1 MVLTDSVAEG
11 ESAIMLILR
20 LVRLPQDAMLSLTLC
35 RLATA
40 AGLLATVLPAA
51 QAQTPHVPVMQQY
64 GDFVVTRDR
73 HAPLVTLTFRK
84 HGYWPGGAR
93 EVVEVRPIKAR
104 REGQPMLLAFTKGY
118 TGQGTILI
126 GVQNGEPLMRP
137 LSPLQRDDMVR
148 AERDPEWGV
157 PQPGRPE
164 MLLFPRD
171 GRALDTGTGE
181 LLWYDVPGSV
191 SGDYPQAMLVS
202 VSPDGRRGAYLARTL
217 TRLQVIVATRDDGV
231 AGVLAL
237 PPDTYQQW
245 LKPLS
250 QAADAQARAAIK
262 AGQGRTDSHRIE
274 RELELAWFGQQ
285 FQWKQG
291 IGGWQVTGLGL
302 ATTPP
307 EGKLP

>member
-1 MVLTDSVAEG
+1 MPF
-11 ESAIMLILR
+11 
-20 LVRLPQDAMLSLTLC
+20 LPLLLPLC
-35 RLATA
+35 RLAA
-40 AGLLATVLPAA
+40 AASLLAAVLPAA
-51 QAQTPHVPVMQQY
+51 QAQTPYVPVMQQY

-73 HAPLVTLTFRK
+73 HDPLVTLSFRK

-137 LSPLQRDDMVR
+137 ISPMQRDDMVR
-148 AERDPEWGV
+148 TERDPEWGV
-157 PQPGRPE
+157 PQPGRSE
-164 MLLFPRD
+164 ILLFARD
-171 GRALDTGTGE
+171 GRALDTDTGE
-181 LLWYDVPGSV
+181 LLWFDVPGIV
-191 SGDYPQAMLVS
+191 TGDYAPAMLVS
-202 VSPDGRRGAYLARTL
+202 VSPDGRRGAYLTNAL
-217 TRLQVIVATRDDGV
+217 TKVGIIVATRDDGV

-237 PPDTYQQW
+237 PPDTHQRW

-250 QAADAQARAAIK
+250 EAASAQAGAAIK
-262 AGQGRTDSHRIE
+262 ARQGRTDSNRIR

-291 IGGWQVTGLGL
+291 KNGWQVTGLGL
-302 ATTPP
+302 SSAPP
-307 EGKLP
+307 EGKQP

>member
-1 MVLTDSVAEG
+1 MR
-11 ESAIMLILR
+11 ILR
-20 LVRLPQDAMLSLTLC
+20 PVRPTQDAMLSLSLC
-35 RLATA
+35 RLAA
-40 AGLLATVLPAA
+40 AASVLAAIWPAA
-51 QAQTPHVPVMQQY
+51 QAQTPYVPVMQQY

-73 HAPLVTLTFRK
+73 HDPLVTLTFRK

-93 EVVEVRPIKAR
+93 KVVEVRPIKAT

-137 LSPLQRDDMVR
+137 ISPMQRDSMVR
-148 AERDPEWGV
+148 TERDPEWGV
-157 PQPGRPE
+157 PQPGSPE
-164 MLLFPRD
+164 VLLFPRD

-181 LLWYDVPGSV
+181 LLWFDMPDTVT
-191 SGDYPQAMLVS
+191 GDYAPAMLVS
-202 VSPDGRRGAYLARTL
+202 VSPDGRRGAYLARKL
-217 TRLQVIVATRDDGV
+217 TKLQVIVATRDDGV

-237 PPDTYQQW
+237 PPDTYQRW

-250 QAADAQARAAIK
+250 DAASEQAGAAIK
-262 AGQGRTDSHRIE
+262 ARQGRTDSNRIR

-291 IGGWQVTGLGL
+291 KNGLQVTGLGL
-302 ATTPP
+302 ISAPP
-307 EGKLP
+307 EGKQP

>member
-1 MVLTDSVAEG
+1 
-11 ESAIMLILR
+11 MLFF
-20 LVRLPQDAMLSLTLC
+20 SLH
-35 RLATA
+35 RLAA
-40 AGLLATVLPAA
+40 AAALAAAIVPAS
-51 QAQTPHVPVMQQY
+51 QAQTSYVPVMQQY

-93 EVVEVRPIKAR
+93 EVVEVRPLKAT

-137 LSPLQRDDMVR
+137 ISPLQRDSMVR
-148 AERDPEWGV
+148 TERDPEWGV

-164 MLLFPRD
+164 VLLFARD
-171 GRALDTGTGE
+171 GRALDTGSGE
-181 LLWYDVPGSV
+181 LLWFDVPGGV
-191 SGDYPQAMLVS
+191 TGDYASPMLVS
-202 VSPDGRRGAYLARTL
+202 VSPDGRRGAYLARKL
-217 TRLQVIVATRDDGV
+217 TTLQVLVATRDDGV

-237 PPDTYQQW
+237 PPDTYQRW

-250 QAADAQARAAIK
+250 EAASAQAGVAIK
-262 AGQGRTDSHRIE
+262 ARQGRTDSNRIR

-291 IGGWQVTGLGL
+291 KGGWQVTGLGL
-302 ATTPP
+302 SSAPP
-307 EGKLP
+307 EGKQP

>member
-1 MVLTDSVAEG
+1 M
-11 ESAIMLILR
+11 MLFLR
-20 LVRLPQDAMLSLTLC
+20 LVRLPQDAMLSLSLC

-40 AGLLATVLPAA
+40 AGLLCTNLPAA
-51 QAQTPHVPVMQQY
+51 QAQTPYVPVMRQY

-73 HAPLVTLTFRK
+73 HDPLVTLTFRQ

-93 EVVEVRPIKAR
+93 EVVEVRPLKAR

-148 AERDPEWGV
+148 TERDPEWGV
-157 PQPGRPE
+157 PQPGRSE
-164 MLLFPRD
+164 ILLFARD
-171 GRALDTGTGE
+171 GRALDTDTGE
-181 LLWYDVPGSV
+181 LLWFDMPGIV
-191 SGDYPQAMLVS
+191 TGDDAPAMLVS
-202 VSPDGRRGAYLARTL
+202 VSPDGRRGAYLARKL
-217 TRLQVIVATRDDGV
+217 TRLQIIVATRDDGV

-237 PPDTYQQW
+237 PPDTYQRW

-250 QAADAQARAAIK
+250 ETADAQARAAIK
-262 AGQGRTDSHRIE
+262 AGQGRADSHRIQ

-285 FQWKQG
+285 FEWKQG
-291 IGGWQVTGLGL
+291 KNGLQVTGLGL
-302 ATTPP
+302 SSTPP
-307 EGKLP
+307 EGKQP

>member
-1 MVLTDSVAEG
+1 MPF
-11 ESAIMLILR
+11 
-20 LVRLPQDAMLSLTLC
+20 LPLLLPLC
-35 RLATA
+35 RLAA
-40 AGLLATVLPAA
+40 AVSLLAAVLPAA
-51 QAQTPHVPVMQQY
+51 QAQTPYVPVMKQY

-73 HAPLVTLTFRK
+73 HDPLVTLSFRK

-137 LSPLQRDDMVR
+137 VSPMQRDDMVR
-148 AERDPEWGV
+148 TERDPEWGV

-164 MLLFPRD
+164 MLLFARD
-171 GRALDTGTGE
+171 GRALDMDTGE
-181 LLWYDVPGSV
+181 LLWFDMPGIV
-191 SGDYPQAMLVS
+191 TGDYAPAMLVS
-202 VSPDGRRGAYLARTL
+202 VSPDGRRGAYLTNAL
-217 TRLQVIVATRDDGV
+217 TKVGIIVATRDDGV

-237 PPDTYQQW
+237 PPDTHQRW

-250 QAADAQARAAIK
+250 EAASAQAGAAIK
-262 AGQGRTDSHRIE
+262 ARQGRTDSNRIR

-291 IGGWQVTGLGL
+291 KNGWQVTGLGL
-302 ATTPP
+302 SSAPP
-307 EGKLP
+307 EGKQP

>member
-1 MVLTDSVAEG
+1 
-11 ESAIMLILR
+11 ML
-20 LVRLPQDAMLSLTLC
+20 PLC
-35 RLATA
+35 RLAA
-40 AGLLATVLPAA
+40 AVSLLAAVLPAA
-51 QAQTPHVPVMQQY
+51 QAQTPYVPVMKQY

-73 HAPLVTLTFRK
+73 HDPLVTLSFRK

-137 LSPLQRDDMVR
+137 VSPMQRDDMVR
-148 AERDPEWGV
+148 TERDPEWGV

-164 MLLFPRD
+164 MLLFARD
-171 GRALDTGTGE
+171 GRALDMDTGE
-181 LLWYDVPGSV
+181 LLWFDMPGIV
-191 SGDYPQAMLVS
+191 TGDYAPAMLVS
-202 VSPDGRRGAYLARTL
+202 VSPDGRRAAYLTNAL
-217 TRLQVIVATRDDGV
+217 TKVGIIVATRDDGV

-237 PPDTYQQW
+237 PPDTHQRW

-250 QAADAQARAAIK
+250 EAASAQAGAAIK
-262 AGQGRTDSHRIE
+262 ARQGRTDSNRIR

-291 IGGWQVTGLGL
+291 KNGWQVTGLGL
-302 ATTPP
+302 SSAPP
-307 EGKLP
+307 EGKQP

>member
-1 MVLTDSVAEG
+1 M
-11 ESAIMLILR
+11 MLFLR

-40 AGLLATVLPAA
+40 AGLLATILPAA
-51 QAQTPHVPVMQQY
+51 QAQTPYVPVMQQY

-73 HAPLVTLTFRK
+73 HDPLVTLTFRQ

-93 EVVEVRPIKAR
+93 EVVEVRPLKAR

-148 AERDPEWGV
+148 TERDPEWGV
-157 PQPGRPE
+157 PQPGRSE
-164 MLLFPRD
+164 ILLFARD
-171 GRALDTGTGE
+171 GRALDTDTGE
-181 LLWYDVPGSV
+181 LLWFDMPGIV
-191 SGDYPQAMLVS
+191 TGDDAPAMLVS
-202 VSPDGRRGAYLARTL
+202 VSPDGRRGAYLARKL
-217 TRLQVIVATRDDGV
+217 TRLQIIVATRDDGV

-237 PPDTYQQW
+237 PPDTYQRW

-250 QAADAQARAAIK
+250 ETAYAQARAAIK
-262 AGQGRTDSHRIE
+262 AGQGRTDSHRIQ

-285 FQWKQG
+285 FEWKQG
-291 IGGWQVTGLGL
+291 KNGLQVTGLGL
-302 ATTPP
+302 SSTSP
-307 EGKLP
+307 EGKQP

>member
-1 MVLTDSVAEG
+1 MR
-11 ESAIMLILR
+11 ILR
-20 LVRLPQDAMLSLTLC
+20 PVRPTQDAMLSLSLC
-35 RLATA
+35 RLAA
-40 AGLLATVLPAA
+40 AASVLAAIWPAA
-51 QAQTPHVPVMQQY
+51 QAQTPYVPVMQQY

-73 HAPLVTLTFRK
+73 HDPLVTLTFRK

-93 EVVEVRPIKAR
+93 EVVEVRPIKAT

-137 LSPLQRDDMVR
+137 ISPMQRDSMVR
-148 AERDPEWGV
+148 TERDPEWGV
-157 PQPGRPE
+157 PQPGSPE
-164 MLLFPRD
+164 VLLFPRD

-181 LLWYDVPGSV
+181 LLWFDMPDTVT
-191 SGDYPQAMLVS
+191 GDYAPAMLVS
-202 VSPDGRRGAYLARTL
+202 VSPDGRRGAYLARKL
-217 TRLQVIVATRDDGV
+217 TKLQVIVATRDDGV

-237 PPDTYQQW
+237 PPDTYQRW

-250 QAADAQARAAIK
+250 DAASEQAGAAIK
-262 AGQGRTDSHRIE
+262 ARQGRTDSNRIR

-291 IGGWQVTGLGL
+291 KNGLQVTGLGL
-302 ATTPP
+302 ISAPP
-307 EGKLP
+307 EGKQP

>member
-1 MVLTDSVAEG
+1 M
-11 ESAIMLILR
+11 MLFLR

-40 AGLLATVLPAA
+40 AGLLATILPAA
-51 QAQTPHVPVMQQY
+51 QAQTPYVPVMRQY

-73 HAPLVTLTFRK
+73 HDPLVTLTFRQ

-93 EVVEVRPIKAR
+93 EVVEVRPLKAR

-137 LSPLQRDDMVR
+137 VSPLQRDDMVR
-148 AERDPEWGV
+148 TERDPEWGV
-157 PQPGRPE
+157 PQPGRSE
-164 MLLFPRD
+164 ILLFARD

-181 LLWYDVPGSV
+181 LLWFDVPGIV
-191 SGDYPQAMLVS
+191 TGDDAPAMLVS
-202 VSPDGRRGAYLARTL
+202 VSPDGRRGAYLDRKL
-217 TRLQVIVATRDDGV
+217 TRLQIIVATRDDGV

-237 PPDTYQQW
+237 PPDTYQRW

-262 AGQGRTDSHRIE
+262 AGQGRTDSHRIQ

-285 FQWKQG
+285 FEWKQG
-291 IGGWQVTGLGL
+291 KNGLQVTGLGL
-302 ATTPP
+302 SSTPP
-307 EGKLP
+307 EGKQP

>member
-1 MVLTDSVAEG
+1 MR
-11 ESAIMLILR
+11 ILR
-20 LVRLPQDAMLSLTLC
+20 PVRPTQDAMLSLSLC
-35 RLATA
+35 RLAA
-40 AGLLATVLPAA
+40 AASVLAAIWPAA
-51 QAQTPHVPVMQQY
+51 QAQTPYVPVMKQY

-93 EVVEVRPIKAR
+93 EVVEVRPIKAT

-137 LSPLQRDDMVR
+137 ISPMQRDSMVR
-148 AERDPEWGV
+148 TERDPEWGV
-157 PQPGRPE
+157 PQPGNSE
-164 MLLFPRD
+164 VLLFPRD

-181 LLWYDVPGSV
+181 LLWFDMPDTVT
-191 SGDYPQAMLVS
+191 GDYAPAMLVS
-202 VSPDGRRGAYLARTL
+202 VSPDGRRGAYLARKL
-217 TRLQVIVATRDDGV
+217 TTLQVIVATRDDGV

-237 PPDTYQQW
+237 PPDTYQRW

-250 QAADAQARAAIK
+250 DAASAQAGAAIK
-262 AGQGRTDSHRIE
+262 AGQGRTDSNRIR

-291 IGGWQVTGLGL
+291 KNGLQVTGLGL
-302 ATTPP
+302 SSTPP
-307 EGKLP
+307 EGKQP

>member
-1 MVLTDSVAEG
+1 
-11 ESAIMLILR
+11 MLFFPLH
-20 LVRLPQDAMLSLTLC
+20 
-35 RLATA
+35 RLAA
-40 AGLLATVLPAA
+40 AATLVAAIVPAA
-51 QAQTPHVPVMQQY
+51 QAQTSYVPVMQQY

-73 HAPLVTLTFRK
+73 HDTLVTLSFRQ

-93 EVVEVRPIKAR
+93 EVVEVRPLKAT

-137 LSPLQRDDMVR
+137 ISPLQRDSMVR
-148 AERDPEWGV
+148 TERDPEWGV
-157 PQPGRPE
+157 PQPGRSE

-171 GRALDTGTGE
+171 GRALDTVTGE
-181 LLWYDVPGSV
+181 LLWFDVPGGV
-191 SGDYPQAMLVS
+191 TGDYASAMLVS
-202 VSPDGRRGAYLARTL
+202 VSPDGRRGAYLTNAL
-217 TRLQVIVATRDDGV
+217 TKVGIIVATRDDGV

-237 PPDTYQQW
+237 PPDTYQRW

-250 QAADAQARAAIK
+250 EAASAQAGAAIK
-262 AGQGRTDSHRIE
+262 ARQGRTDSNRIR

-291 IGGWQVTGLGL
+291 KGGWQVTGLGL
-302 ATTPP
+302 SSAPP
-307 EGKLP
+307 EGKQP

>member
-1 MVLTDSVAEG
+1 
-11 ESAIMLILR
+11 MLFSPLH
-20 LVRLPQDAMLSLTLC
+20 
-35 RLATA
+35 RLAA
-40 AGLLATVLPAA
+40 AASLLAAVLPAV
-51 QAQTPHVPVMQQY
+51 QAQTPYVPVMQQY

-73 HAPLVTLTFRK
+73 HGATVTLNFRR

-93 EVVEVRPIKAR
+93 EVAEVRPIQAT

-137 LSPLQRDDMVR
+137 ISPLQRDDMVR
-148 AERDPEWGV
+148 TERDPEWGV
-157 PQPGRPE
+157 PQQGRSE
-164 MLLFPRD
+164 ILLFARD

-181 LLWYDVPGSV
+181 LLWFDVPGSV
-191 SGDYPQAMLVS
+191 TGDYPQAMLVS
-202 VSPDGRRGAYLARTL
+202 ISPDGRRGAYLTNAL
-217 TRLQVIVATRDDGV
+217 TKVGIIVATRDDGV
-231 AGVLAL
+231 AGALAL

-250 QAADAQARAAIK
+250 EAASAQARAAIK
-262 AGQGRTDSHRIE
+262 TGQGRTDSNRIR

-291 IGGWQVTGLGL
+291 RGGWQVTGLGL
-302 ATTPP
+302 SSAPP
-307 EGKLP
+307 EGKQP